1 MNLTENTG
9 TVLLTRVQKALA
21 SGSITDAEKMLAE
34 AIQRNPNDVNAWWVR
49 AIIARSP
56 EEQRVYLR
64 HVLWLEPD
72 HKQAR
77 EALDIL
83 LQEDLELNGY
93 MDRLRQSILAPMNP
107 ASEIAAPSSSSDSS
121 KISDSEYPHNTSVPP
136 INPATMA
143 QIDQPSRYSYKDA
156 RAADNVQQYASPN
169 PGFEI
174 SRSLVTDTD
183 QTAMR
188 VKGLPA
194 VHDEYPDS
202 GTGGLCPWAVERR
215 LSPSLPNS
223 GATPHLDKTYDRSQG
238 TTRESDVIPPNINIS
253 PAQFNVNPASTIAT
267 SVFPPQGYGV
277 RFLDRVGVWPVALT
291 YLVGLTLAE
300 AFTVFINVRVG
311 ILVHMGILFLLLF
324 HTARRLESPDHR
336 LWASLSL
343 VPLIRIISLSLPL
356 AGFAL
361 FYWFFWTSVPLFAAT
376 FITMRLLSMSW
387 NYVGVSFRAMPAQ
400 LLISFLGFGLGYI
413 EYLILEPAPLIDEL
427 TPAKF
432 WWPAL
437 IIIVSTGFLEEL
449 LFRGVLQGTSVELLG
464 RMRGIIYV
472 AIIFGVLHIGYNSL
486 TDVIFV
492 TFVGIIFGWLVL
504 KTKSI
509 IGVTVAHGITNIML
523 FLIMP
528 FVANGSVSLPY

>member
-9 TVLLTRVQKALA
+9 TVLLIRVQKALA
-21 SGSITDAEKMLAE
+21 SGSITDAEKILAE

-49 AIIARSP
+49 AIIAHSP

-83 LQEDLELNGY
+83 LQEDLELTGY

-107 ASEIAAPSSSSDSS
+107 ASGIAAPSLSSDSS
-121 KISDSEYPHNTSVPP
+121 KISDSEHPHNTSVPS
-136 INPATMA
+136 IKHATMA
-143 QIDQPSRYSYKDA
+143 QIDQPSRYSYKDDG
-156 RAADNVQQYASPN
+156 AADNVQQFAPSN

-183 QTAMR
+183 QTAIR
-188 VKGLPA
+188 VERLPA

-202 GTGGLCPWAVERR
+202 GTGELCPWAVERR
-215 LSPSLPNS
+215 LFPLPNS
-223 GATPHLDKTYDRSQG
+223 EAPPHLDKMYDRSQG
-238 TTRESDVIPPNINIS
+238 TTRESEVIPPNINIS
-253 PAQFNVNPASTIAT
+253 PTQFNVNPASTIAA
-267 SVFPPQGYGV
+267 SVFPTRGYGV
-277 RFLDRVGVWPVALT
+277 RFLDRAGVWPLALA

-311 ILVHMGILFLLLF
+311 VLMHIGILFLLLF
-324 HTARRLESPDHR
+324 HTVRRLESPDHR

-361 FYWFFWTSVPLFAAT
+361 FYWFFWTSVPLFTAT

-387 NYVGVSFRAMPAQ
+387 DYAGVNLRAMPSQ
-400 LLISFLGFGLGYI
+400 LLISFLGLGLGYI

-427 TPAKF
+427 TLAKF

-472 AIIFGVLHIGYNSL
+472 AVIFGVFHIGYKSL

-492 TFVGIIFGWLVL
+492 TVVGIIFGWLVL
-504 KTKSI
+504 KTRSI
-509 IGVTVAHGITNIML
+509 IGVTFAHGITNIML